1 MSPTRAPRTPSSHQ
15 PRTRTG
21 LITDAIA
28 GVAGLAAVFAPATFT
43 GHAVIDAVE
52 RAVVVAV
59 VTFVGAHARRWSWLV
74 GGALVALPARG
85 ASAVIALAG
94 LAVLVAGL
102 WPKRRSRLTGAVGI
116 GLVMNGAMWLPP
128 DSLPWGLFGAVA
140 ASTVLVLSGLQY
152 VRSSRRR
159 AVRIGVAL
167 LAVVVVLGGV
177 ALGATMALAYRDVRD
192 GGDAARRALGAARDG
207 DADATG
213 LALLDATEA
222 FDRAESTVTGPLSIP
237 ARIVPGLAQQLEAV
251 TVTVQ
256 QGAAVTST
264 ADDIASTADYDELQ
278 YDGRLDLVQ
287 VEDLV
292 EPTERARDA
301 LAVASVQLD
310 DVLDGFLLPPL
321 RSRLE
326 DLTEEIDGA
335 ARDTELASTFLEVT
349 PGLFGAEGERHYL
362 IVFVTP
368 AELRGAG
375 GFIGSWAELTAV
387 DGEVDLT
394 RSGRIAE
401 LIQAR
406 PRGERTLS
414 GPEDY
419 LRRYGRFDPQ
429 DFLQD
434 TTFSPHFPSSA
445 QVIAELY
452 PQSGGQPVDG
462 VIGVDPTG
470 LAALLELTGPVTV
483 EGLPEPLTAENA
495 VEVLT
500 KTQYIDLPDDAERG
514 DILTEATRVTFDK
527 LLDASLP
534 SPRRLATVLSPVA
547 RSGHLRVWS
556 PTEAEQEA
564 FELVGAD
571 GSLVVPEG
579 ADGLSVVQQNTGN
592 NKIDAYLQRTIDY
605 RPTIDA
611 ATGELTATLRI
622 HLRNEVPS
630 LDLPGVVVANSRGVP
645 LGTNLGWLTIFT
657 PHQVTS
663 ASLDGE
669 PITLGPSVERGL
681 NGWDTPLIAV
691 PPGGEAVLEVQLSGG
706 VDLTDGYQLALLPQ
720 PVANPDR
727 FSARLAIT
735 DGTDAD
741 TGAAEVD
748 FLDDEAVTAPWTE
761 TRRIDR

>member
-1 MSPTRAPRTPSSHQ
+1 MSPTSAPRIPSSHQ

-85 ASAVIALAG
+85 ASAVVALAG

-159 AVRIGVAL
+159 VVRIGVAL
-167 LAVVVVLGGV
+167 LGVVVVLGGI

-192 GGDAARRALGAARDG
+192 GGDAARRALEAARDG

-213 LALLDATEA
+213 LALLDATES

-256 QGAAVTST
+256 QGAAVTAT

-278 YDGRLDLVQ
+278 YDGQLNLTQ
-287 VEDLV
+287 VEELTG
-292 EPTERARDA
+292 PTERARVA
-301 LAVASVQLD
+301 LDEASVQLE

-326 DLTEEIDGA
+326 DLAEEIDGA
-335 ARDTELASTFLEVT
+335 ARDTDVAATFLEVT
-349 PGLFGAEGERHYL
+349 PDLFGADGERRYL
-362 IVFVTP
+362 IVFITP

-375 GFIGSWAELTAV
+375 GFIGSWAELTAI
-387 DGEVDLT
+387 DGEVDLS

-401 LIQAR
+401 LIQAA
-406 PRGERTLS
+406 PVGSRTLS

-419 LRRYGRFDPQ
+419 LARYGRFEPQ
-429 DFLQD
+429 DYLQD

-483 EGLPEPLTAENA
+483 EGLPQPLNASNA

-500 KTQYIDLPDDAERG
+500 RSQYLDLPDEAERG

-534 SPRRLATVLSPVA
+534 SPRRLATILSPAA

-571 GSLVVPEG
+571 GSLVVPDG

-605 RPTIDA
+605 RPVVDA
-611 ATGELTATLRI
+611 ETGDLTATLRI
-622 HLRNEVPS
+622 ELRNDVPS
-630 LDLPGVVVANSRGVP
+630 LDLPDPVVGNSRGVP

-657 PHQVTS
+657 PQYVTG
-663 ASLDGE
+663 ATLDGE
-669 PITLGPSVERGL
+669 PISLGPSVERGL

-691 PPGGEAVLEVQLSGG
+691 PPGGTAVLEVELAGG
-706 VDLTDGYQLALLPQ
+706 VDLAGGYELALLPQ

-727 FSARLAIT
+727 FTATLRI
-735 DGTDAD
+735 DHGTDAA
-741 TGAAEVD
+741 TGDDEVD
-748 FLDDEAVTAPWTE
+748 LLADEAITAPWFE
-761 TRRIDR
+761 TRGIRR